1 MDTMKNIIIDSY
13 NRIIRVRAKKTYW
26 FLGLAVF
33 MAITFAF
40 SNINSASVFQEKL
53 RVGLKELY
61 EGKATITIAN
71 KTLVLG
77 YNIND
82 KWQSENVFTSD
93 NGYIFKPAT
102 DIYVASNET
111 FSDYIECNEVAI
123 TLKEKGFDTVSAN
136 ISTGIWKVYIKGAK
150 NNDEAEKIKA
160 EADAGTHLSFTIYK
174 DNALRTI
181 MNFSEGEVLMEN
193 EIAQAAFKTNDILK
207 GVYAISLGSRS
218 YRGIIEIGRYGKSGV
233 TAINVIDMEEYLY
246 GVVPSEM
253 YSSWPKEALK
263 AQAVAARS
271 YAYYNAFVARKYPKE
286 KYMICDTVISQAYK
300 GFSSEAATCNQAVNE
315 TAGKAIYYAGN
326 VIPAVFFST
335 SGGHTEDSQNVWGGT
350 VAYLKGV
357 PDSYENEPAAQPW
370 SVTLTASQIKNKL
383 AAKGIDIGEI
393 LDLKID
399 SYSTSGRA
407 MTMTVIGETGEY
419 KLVKETISSW
429 MGLKSRK
436 FTLIRPSDKANT
448 SFLAVNSAGKNSGNL
463 IGAYV
468 VTGTQGTVELNTSKD
483 QIIAF
488 SDDNSNSIALI
499 QGKPETYIFIGQG
512 YGHGVGMSQSGAKGM
527 AKKGYNYKQILEYYY
542 KGVEIK

>member
-1 MDTMKNIIIDSY
+1 MNII
-13 NRIIRVRAKKTYW
+13 KKSDKDKAYW
-26 FLGLAVF
+26 FITLTLF
-33 MAITFAF
+33 MAITIVF
-40 SNINSASVFQEKL
+40 SNIHIAASQQDKL

-61 EGKATITIAN
+61 ESKTSITIAN

-77 YNIND
+77 YQLND
-82 KWQSENVFTSD
+82 KWQSENVFNSE

-102 DIYVASNET
+102 DFYVASAET
-111 FSDYIECNEVAI
+111 YSDYNECREVSDA
-123 TLKEKGFDTVSAN
+123 TKDKNFEAVPAN
-136 ISTGIWKVYIKGAK
+136 ISAGVWKVYIKGAK
-150 NNDEAEKIKA
+150 NISEAEQIKTAA
-160 EADAGTHLSFTIYK
+160 EAKTHLSFSITS
-174 DNALRTI
+174 DNGLRT
-181 MNFSEGEVLMEN
+181 MMTFSEGEVLMEN
-193 EIAQAAFKTNDILK
+193 DASQAAFKTNDILK
-207 GVYAISLGSRS
+207 GVYAVSLGTRS

-300 GFSSEAATCNQAVNE
+300 GFSSEAASCNQAVNE
-315 TAGKAIYYAGN
+315 TAGKVIYYAGT

-357 PDSYENEPAAQPW
+357 PDLYENEPAALPW
-370 SVTLTASQIKNKL
+370 TVTLSSNQIKDKL
-383 AAKGIDIGEI
+383 SAKGIDIGNI
-393 LDLKID
+393 LDIKID
-399 SYSTSGRA
+399 SYSPSGRA
-407 MTMTVIGETGEY
+407 MTMTLQGETGEY

-436 FTLIRPSDKANT
+436 FILVRPTDKAKT
-448 SFLAVNSAGKNSGNL
+448 SFSGVNSAGKNSGSLN
-463 IGAYV
+463 GAYV
-468 VTGTQGTVELNTSKD
+468 ATGAQGTVELNTSKE
-483 QIIAF
+483 QIIAI
-488 SDDNSNSIALI
+488 SDNNINSIALV
-499 QGKPETYIFIGQG
+499 QGKPDTYIFIGQG

-527 AKKGYNYKQILEYYY
+527 AKKGYSYKQILEYYY
-542 KGVEIK
+542 TSVEIK